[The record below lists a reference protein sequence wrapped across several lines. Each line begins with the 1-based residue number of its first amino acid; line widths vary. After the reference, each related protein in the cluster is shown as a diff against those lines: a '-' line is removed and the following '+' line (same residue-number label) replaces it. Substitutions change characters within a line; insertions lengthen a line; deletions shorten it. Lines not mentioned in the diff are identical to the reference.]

1 MICIC
6 NVMISIPKLC
16 AMWKHGLTT
25 LCWTMKSLSHTTVFE
40 FRCVGVLLYIRDDLS
55 YNVTSTDP
63 EDLENLGFI
72 LYNGDSN
79 RVCLYALYSP
89 HSTTHQM
96 SLYDWFLC
104 HIWESAKRYIVSVPC
119 QVIILGLCN
128 NYVWVIILPHM
139 RICRKA
145 VSVLV
150 RQEFINHKACYSPL
164 GQVIQTKC
172 TVYID
177 RAKAS

>member
-25 LCWTMKSLSHTTVFE
+25 LCWTMKSPYLQLLSFE
-40 FRCVGVLLYIRDDLS
+40 FRCGGVLLYIRDDLS

-63 EDLENLGFI
+63 ENLELLGFI

-89 HSTTHQM
+89 HSTT
-96 SLYDWFLC
+96 SKC
-104 HIWESAKRYIVSVPC
+104 HYE
-119 QVIILGLCN
+119 
-128 NYVWVIILPHM
+128 
-139 RICRKA
+139 
-145 VSVLV
+145 
-150 RQEFINHKACYSPL
+150 
-164 GQVIQTKC
+164 
-172 TVYID
+172 
-177 RAKAS
+177 